1 MGWSTI
7 RRVAQRPPDGNA
19 SNFMNVSPHH
29 SARGNGATDQ
39 RPILIVPYMWIGDF
53 VRCHSVV
60 KLLKAQR
67 PERPVD
73 FLTTANNAPLLDYM
87 PGVRKGIVWD
97 LPRKR
102 LALTQHHAL
111 AALLRQ
117 EDYGQALIMPRTWKA
132 TLAPFLAGIP
142 VRTGFFGEARIGVL
156 NDVRFGERALPRMID
171 QCAALALPKGAKT
184 PAQWPLPE
192 LVVPAAELTAWR
204 TRMDLGDGTPLI
216 ALAPGAVGPSKR
228 WPDAYFAE
236 AAAELIRNGATV
248 VVVGSPNE
256 TALAAEICARAPG
269 VRNLTGS
276 DLRHAILA
284 LRSANVAIS
293 NDSGLLHVAAAL
305 GTPTVGIFGPTSPW
319 HWAPLNPLAAVVQA
333 EGEIDCRPCHKPVC
347 RPGHHRCMR
356 EIPAA
361 RVTALAQAALA
372 NARKL
377 PA

>member
-1 MGWSTI
+1 
-7 RRVAQRPPDGNA
+7 
-19 SNFMNVSPHH
+19 MNVSPHP
-29 SARGNGATDQ
+29 SALGNGQADL

-60 KLLKAQR
+60 KLLKAQT
-67 PERPVD
+67 PDRPVD

-87 PGVRKGIVWD
+87 PGARKGIVWD

-102 LALTQHHAL
+102 LALTQQHAL
-111 AALLRQ
+111 AVRLRQ
-117 EDYGQALIMPRTWKA
+117 EGYGQALIMPRTWKA

-171 QCAALALPKGAKT
+171 QCAALALPKGAEL
-184 PAQWPLPE
+184 PSQWPLPE
-192 LVVPAAELTAWR
+192 LVIPAAEISEWR
-204 TRMDLGDGTPLI
+204 ARMNLNDRAPLI

-228 WPDAYFAE
+228 WPSAYFAE
-236 AAAELIRNGATV
+236 VAARLSRDGATV

-256 TALAAEICARAPG
+256 APLAAEICARAPG
-269 VRNLTGS
+269 TRDLTGS
-276 DLRHAILA
+276 DLRNAILV
-284 LRSANVAIS
+284 LGSANVAIS

-305 GTPTVGIFGPTSPW
+305 GTPTIGIFGPTSPW

-333 EGEIDCRPCHKPVC
+333 DGELDCRPCHEPVC
-347 RPGHHRCMR
+347 RLGHHRCMR

-361 RVTALAQAALA
+361 RLIALAQAALA
-372 NARKL
+372 NASK
-377 PA
+377 ASA